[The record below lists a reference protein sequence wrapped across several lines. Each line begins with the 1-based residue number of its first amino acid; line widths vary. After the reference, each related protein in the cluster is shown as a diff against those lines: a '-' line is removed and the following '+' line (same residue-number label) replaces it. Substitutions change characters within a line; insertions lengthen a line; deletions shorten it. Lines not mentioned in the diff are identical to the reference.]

1 MFQVFD
7 NYVDDC
13 RNTDNAWVEIIVLNI
28 HLDSTTQ
35 VLADVNNVVRTWMF
49 TLPDRRSAVMQCDG
63 YVIVFLIGHEQLRL
77 SWVAGGELQNKTQLK
92 PKRIP
97 ALGGQ
102 AAEEQ
107 VQILPRFTPLHWKR
121 LRNPAAVEMSK
132 LTHIML
138 SQHIFRDPTVLLHT
152 HTHAQILVYF
162 KFQRFFIV
170 MCTITQ
176 QISGYLKN

>member
-1 MFQVFD
+1 M
-7 NYVDDC
+7 
-13 RNTDNAWVEIIVLNI
+13 
-28 HLDSTTQ
+28 
-35 VLADVNNVVRTWMF
+35 
-49 TLPDRRSAVMQCDG
+49 
-63 YVIVFLIGHEQLRL
+63 
-77 SWVAGGELQNKTQLK
+77 AGGELQNKTQLK

-107 VQILPRFTPLHWKR
+107 VQILPRFTPLPWKR

-152 HTHAQILVYF
+152 HTHTRKCLKCYILETKIF
-162 KFQRFFIV
+162 KKD
-170 MCTITQ
+170 
-176 QISGYLKN
+176 LKIYTNVLLRNNHYRSKASF